1 MNACFRVYADE
12 FQASALED
20 AFSQLLRYTQRCDK
34 GGAVVAGCERFGAL
48 SDAAY
53 DVVAWGFDFYR
64 YPFAVPG
71 CLLSEALRTF
81 LSWALVTR
89 ICGAE

>member
-1 MNACFRVYADE
+1 MDTSFCVYTDE
-12 FQASALED
+12 LEASSLKDALPQFLGHAERRHKD
-20 AFSQLLRYTQRCDK
+20 
-34 GGAVVAGCERFGAL
+34 GAVVAGGERFGAL
-48 SDAAY
+48 PDAAY
-53 DVVAWGFDFYR
+53 DVIAWGFDFYR